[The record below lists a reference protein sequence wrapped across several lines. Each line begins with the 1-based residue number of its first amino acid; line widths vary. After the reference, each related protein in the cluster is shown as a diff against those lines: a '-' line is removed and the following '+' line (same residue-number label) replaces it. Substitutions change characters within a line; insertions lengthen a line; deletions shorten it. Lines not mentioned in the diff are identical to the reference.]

1 MQPRLQAT
9 LADFVPALRFVAPE
23 LVADYLEHEDL
34 PAAWW
39 MSVPVVRAADTFGRD
54 ELPGRLADLA
64 YTELRHLRLGDLLP
78 GAWLASN
85 GFRLSQWPD
94 GARTNVMV
102 RTPDWADLLTTTV
115 REVGD
120 WTQIGTSTVRP
131 LVARLFEEVLGLLPA
146 DDESVDVD
154 AVFGAPDTAASAPVP
169 ASAVEEQPEPTPT
182 EPDPEPTPEPVPVAS
197 SAAIPAAPA
206 DGDWDNP
213 DDWGDLDEDELRPVK
228 LPEPLTAELGTVVR
242 WLAAQA
248 PDVPLMAQLAQVTLE
263 TAAVVGLEDASDEVR
278 TALTALLT
286 QVPSGLRASLAM
298 PPATVAAPE
307 TPETDEAEAEP
318 TGPPAATPE
327 PATGRDAYGEVPP
340 PTRADVAPVAP
351 AGRKPTAEA
360 EPRAG
365 SASPSPAD
373 GSDEPGIGSGS
384 GNRREPVI
392 RTEDTTEDA
401 PPRAV
406 SAEPATEGD
415 LPGLDAF
422 GETPPM
428 TVADIP
434 LRTIKGRG
442 PTDPAPKSK
451 SKSDPKSKSKPA
463 AADSTESDATEDLG
477 QDAFGEVPPPTAGR
491 LPAVGESD
499 VARTPEGLRIPP
511 RPSHPPRTA
520 PAPTSVAEPAAG
532 ATAAE
537 MPSVPAPPDH
547 SAVPRT
553 NRGTKAAA
561 ADPEATVEMVP
572 GPLPGTQDAT
582 MLVDRPLPR
591 AGEPGGG
598 DPVAVLGSWFT
609 AAEPQRKIL
618 ARDRLFTDSPREL
631 ESLAAEFGTSPA
643 EVKVLERDLRR
654 NLDERIARSEG
665 APVRIHLSFVR
676 DRLGVLTTVSELRAL
691 HPKHTETVPGLEIQV
706 WQVLRGLLGL
716 HTSVDGWLSGAPL
729 GELSERTQ
737 STLDAACA
745 HGPVP
750 LRALQRDLAA
760 MGIREPL
767 QTAWISRLDGFQV
780 ENGQVLSRSADT
792 LERPAQKQQQ
802 AAPIGDPSWTAGC
815 FREDNGAWAFRVDVS
830 TAMIEGEPV
839 KLPVAFAQALGV
851 TPGGQVRLHHGHGP
865 AALRW
870 SDTPYL
876 VSLRAI
882 LAGLTAHE
890 GDMVFISSIHQGRL
904 EARLV
909 RGDATVRLPRWARA
923 LRHTGVD
930 PVPEQVNLPELLGAR
945 IGLDPGIDLKAV
957 LQRLQQR
964 GDTDVLE
971 LLGVTQPRP

>member
-23 LVADYLEHEDL
+23 LVADYLEHENL

-78 GAWLASN
+78 GAWLARN

-146 DDESVDVD
+146 DDESVDAD
-154 AVFGAPDTAASAPVP
+154 AVFGVPDTAASEPVP
-169 ASAVEEQPEPTPT
+169 ALASASAVEAQPEPTPT
-182 EPDPEPTPEPVPVAS
+182 EPEAEPTPEPTPEPVP
-197 SAAIPAAPA
+197 AAPSA
-206 DGDWDNP
+206 VMPAPPIDGDWDTP

-263 TAAVVGLEDASDEVR
+263 TAAVVGLEDASEEVR

-298 PPATVAAPE
+298 PPAAPE
-307 TPETDEAEAEP
+307 TGEAAAEPSAPPASTPET
-318 TGPPAATPE
+318 AA
-327 PATGRDAYGEVPP
+327 GRDAYGEVPP
-340 PTRADVAPVAP
+340 PTRADVSP
-351 AGRKPTAEA
+351 ARPADPKPAAKA
-360 EPRAG
+360 EPR
-365 SASPSPAD
+365 SAPEPHAPGD
-373 GSDEPGIGSGS
+373 RSDEPAIGSGS
-384 GNRREPVI
+384 GSRREPVI
-392 RTEDTTEDA
+392 RTEDTFADA
-401 PPRAV
+401 PPRAT
-406 SAEPATEGD
+406 SAEPAAED
-415 LPGLDAF
+415 DRPGLDAF

-434 LRTIKGRG
+434 IRTIKDRG
-442 PTDPAPKSK
+442 PADAPAGPAPEST
-451 SKSDPKSKSKPA
+451 SKPA
-463 AADSTESDATEDLG
+463 GAGSAEDPG
-477 QDAFGEVPPPTAGR
+477 QDAFGEIPPPTAGR
-491 LPAVGESD
+491 MPAVGESE
-499 VARTPEGLRIPP
+499 APRTPEGLRIPP

-520 PAPTSVAEPAAG
+520 PAPTSVPEPAAG

-537 MPSVPAPPDH
+537 VPSVPAPPDH
-547 SAVPRT
+547 SVVPRT

-572 GPLPGTQDAT
+572 GALPATEDVT
-582 MLVDRPLPR
+582 MLVDRPPQR

-598 DPVAVLGSWFT
+598 DPVTILGSWFT
-609 AAEPQRKIL
+609 TAEPQRKVL
-618 ARDRLFTDSPREL
+618 ARDRLFTDAPREL
-631 ESLAAEFGTSPA
+631 ESLAAEFGISPA
-643 EVKVLERDLRR
+643 EVKIMERDLRR

-665 APVRIHLSFVR
+665 APVRVHLSFVR

-691 HPKHTETVPGLEIQV
+691 HPKHTEIVPGLEIQV

-729 GELSERTQ
+729 GELSDRTQ
-737 STLDAACA
+737 NTLDAACA

-750 LRALQRDLAA
+750 LRALERDLAA
-760 MGIREPL
+760 MGIRKPL
-767 QTAWISRLDGFQV
+767 QTAWISRLEGFQV

-792 LERPAQKQQQ
+792 LERPAQKQQP
-802 AAPIGDPSWTAGC
+802 APIGDPSWTAGC
-815 FREDNGAWAFRVDVS
+815 FREDTGAWAFRVDVS
-830 TAMIEGEPV
+830 TAMLEGEPV

-851 TPGGQVRLHHGHGP
+851 TAGGQVRLHHGHGP

-882 LAGLTAHE
+882 LAGLSAHE

-957 LQRLQQR
+957 LHRLQQR

>member
-78 GAWLASN
+78 GAWLARN

-146 DDESVDVD
+146 DDESVDVE
-154 AVFGAPDTAASAPVP
+154 AVFGAPDTAASEPVP
-169 ASAVEEQPEPTPT
+169 SLASASAVEAQPEPTPT
-182 EPDPEPTPEPVPVAS
+182 EPAPEPTPEPVPAAS
-197 SAAIPAAPA
+197 STVIPPAPA
-206 DGDWDNP
+206 DGDWDTP

-228 LPEPLTAELGTVVR
+228 LPEPLTSELGTVVR

-263 TAAVVGLEDASDEVR
+263 TAAVVGLEDASEEVR

-298 PPATVAAPE
+298 PPAPVAEPAAPD
-307 TPETDEAEAEP
+307 TDEAAAEP
-318 TGPPAATPE
+318 SAATPDT
-327 PATGRDAYGEVPP
+327 AMGRDAYGEVPP
-340 PTRADVAPVAP
+340 PTRADVAPAAP
-351 AGRKPTAEA
+351 ADRKPAAKA
-360 EPRAG
+360 EPRTVPEPHPG
-365 SASPSPAD
+365 D
-373 GSDEPGIGSGS
+373 GSDEPRIESGPGS
-384 GNRREPVI
+384 RREPVI
-392 RTEDTTEDA
+392 RTEDTSEDA
-401 PPRAV
+401 PPRAA

-434 LRTIKGRG
+434 IRTIKDRG
-442 PTDPAPKSK
+442 QADAPAGPAPKSK
-451 SKSDPKSKSKPA
+451 SKSAKSDSA
-463 AADSTESDATEDLG
+463 GADSAEDLG

-491 LPAVGESD
+491 MPAVGESD
-499 VARTPEGLRIPP
+499 APRTPEGLRIPP

-537 MPSVPAPPDH
+537 VPSVPAPPDH

-561 ADPEATVEMVP
+561 ADLEATVEMVP
-572 GPLPGTQDAT
+572 GALPGTEDVT

-598 DPVAVLGSWFT
+598 DLVAVLGSWFT
-609 AAEPQRKIL
+609 TAEPQRKVL
-618 ARDRLFTDSPREL
+618 ARDRLFTDAPREL
-631 ESLAAEFGTSPA
+631 ESLAAEFGVSPA
-643 EVKVLERDLRR
+643 EVKIMERDLRR

-665 APVRIHLSFVR
+665 APVRVHLSFVR

-729 GELSERTQ
+729 GELSDRTQ
-737 STLDAACA
+737 STLDAACV

-750 LRALQRDLAA
+750 LRALERDLAA
-760 MGIREPL
+760 MGIRKPL
-767 QTAWISRLDGFQV
+767 QTAWIGRLDGFQV
-780 ENGQVLSRSADT
+780 ENGHVLSRSADT
-792 LERPAQKQQQ
+792 LERPAQKQQS
-802 AAPIGDPSWTAGC
+802 APIGDPSWTAGC
-815 FREDNGAWAFRVDVS
+815 FREDTGAWAFRVDVS
-830 TAMIEGEPV
+830 TAMLEGEPV
-839 KLPVAFAQALGV
+839 KLPVAFAQSLGV

-882 LAGLTAHE
+882 LAGLSAHE

-957 LQRLQQR
+957 LHRLQQR

-971 LLGVTQPRP
+971 LLGVAQPRP

>member
-78 GAWLASN
+78 GAWLARN

-154 AVFGAPDTAASAPVP
+154 AVFGTPETASSVP
-169 ASAVEEQPEPTPT
+169 AVAS
-182 EPDPEPTPEPVPVAS
+182 TPEPEPHPAEPEPHPEPEREPEPKPVPTVS
-197 SAAIPAAPA
+197 DAIPAAPPE
-206 DGDWDNP
+206 GDWDTP
-213 DDWGDLDEDELRPVK
+213 DEWGDLDEDELYPVK
-228 LPEPLTAELGTVVR
+228 LPEPLTDELGTVVR

-263 TAAVVGLEDASDEVR
+263 TAAVVGLEDATDEVR

-298 PPATVAAPE
+298 PPAPVEAAPE
-307 TPETDEAEAEP
+307 ADEAESAS
-318 TGPPAATPE
+318 TAGTTA
-327 PATGRDAYGEVPP
+327 GRDAYGEVPP
-340 PTRADVAPVAP
+340 PTRADVAPTAP
-351 AGRKPTAEA
+351 TGRKPA
-360 EPRAG
+360 EPR
-365 SASPSPAD
+365 SEPAP
-373 GSDEPGIGSGS
+373 EPTAESTSTGK
-384 GNRREPVI
+384 RQPRV
-392 RTEDTTEDA
+392 RTEDTSEDA

-415 LPGLDAF
+415 YPGLDAY

-434 LRTIKGRG
+434 IRTIKDRGRA
-442 PTDPAPKSK
+442 DA
-451 SKSDPKSKSKPA
+451 PA
-463 AADSTESDATEDLG
+463 ARSPKQAPEQAEDEDEDPG
-477 QDAFGEVPPPTAGR
+477 QDAFGEVPPPTAGE
-491 LPAVGESD
+491 LPVVAESN
-499 VARTPEGLRIPP
+499 VPRTPEGLRIPP

-520 PAPTSVAEPAAG
+520 PATNPSARNPTTALPAAEAA

-547 SAVPRT
+547 SVVPRT
-553 NRGTKAAA
+553 NRGTKAA

-572 GPLPGTQDAT
+572 GTLPGTEDVT

-598 DPVAVLGSWFT
+598 DLVAILTTWF
-609 AAEPQRKIL
+609 AAVEPQRKVL
-618 ARDRLFTDSPREL
+618 ARDRLFTDAPREL
-631 ESLAAEFGTSPA
+631 ESLAAEFSTSPA
-643 EVKVLERDLRR
+643 EVKIMERDLRR
-654 NLDERIARSEG
+654 TLDERIARSDG
-665 APVRIHLSFVR
+665 APVRVHLSFVR

-716 HTSVDGWLSGAPL
+716 HMSVDGWLSSAPL
-729 GELSERTQ
+729 GELSDRTQ

-750 LRALQRDLAA
+750 LEALERDLAA
-760 MGIREPL
+760 MGIRKPL
-767 QTAWISRLDGFQV
+767 QIAWVGRLDGFQV
-780 ENGQVLSRSADT
+780 ENGHVLSRSADT
-792 LERPAQKQQQ
+792 LERPAQKQQS
-802 AAPIGDPSWTAGC
+802 APIGDPSWTAGC
-815 FREDNGAWAFRVDVS
+815 FREDTGAWAFRVDVS
-830 TAMIEGEPV
+830 TAMLEGEPV
-839 KLPVAFAQALGV
+839 KLPPAFAQSLGV

-876 VSLRAI
+876 VSMRAI
-882 LAGLTAHE
+882 LTGLAAHE

-945 IGLDPGIDLKAV
+945 IGLEPGIDLKAV
-957 LQRLQQR
+957 LHRLQQR

>member
-23 LVADYLEHEDL
+23 LVADYLEHDDL

-78 GAWLASN
+78 GAWLARN

-131 LVARLFEEVLGLLPA
+131 LVARLFEEVLGLLPQ

-154 AVFGAPDTAASAPVP
+154 ALFDASGMAASAAAMP
-169 ASAVEEQPEPTPT
+169 APA
-182 EPDPEPTPEPVPVAS
+182 DPEPTPEP
-197 SAAIPAAPA
+197 IPAAALPEPEPEPEPEPA
-206 DGDWDNP
+206 PAAAIVIPPEDADWDNP
-213 DDWGDLDEDELRPVK
+213 DEWGDLDDEELRPVK

-242 WLAAQA
+242 WLAEQA

-286 QVPSGLRASLAM
+286 QVPSGLRASLAL
-298 PPATVAAPE
+298 PPAPVATEPRPAG
-307 TPETDEAEAEP
+307 DEAPDDDVADSDDDD
-318 TGPPAATPE
+318 ASDS
-327 PATGRDAYGEVPP
+327 GRDAYGEVPP
-340 PTRADVAPVAP
+340 TTRASLPSVAAP
-351 AGRKPTAEA
+351 RPERESAAEA
-360 EPRAG
+360 REEPLPEAAARTGA
-365 SASPSPAD
+365 
-373 GSDEPGIGSGS
+373 
-384 GNRREPVI
+384 RPVPKI
-392 RTEDTTEDA
+392 RTTDTSEDRRPHPVPAAEEPTIDEA
-401 PPRAV
+401 PGV
-406 SAEPATEGD
+406 
-415 LPGLDAF
+415 DAF

-428 TVADIP
+428 TVADVPIP
-434 LRTIKGRG
+434 ALTRKGKRTAP
-442 PTDPAPKSK
+442 PTRSEPP
-451 SKSDPKSKSKPA
+451 
-463 AADSTESDATEDLG
+463 ADSAGTAETNEDG
-477 QDAFGEVPPPTAGR
+477 GRDAFGEVPPPTAGAV
-491 LPAVGESD
+491 PAVGEAGVS
-499 VARTPEGLRIPP
+499 RTPEGLRIPP
-511 RPSHPPRTA
+511 RPSHPPRSAPTPA
-520 PAPTSVAEPAAG
+520 PAD

-537 MPSVPAPPDH
+537 VPSVPAPPDP
-547 SAVPRT
+547 SAVPHT
-553 NRGTKAAA
+553 NRGTKAKA

-572 GPLPGTQDAT
+572 GTLPAAPAEDVT
-582 MLVDRPLPR
+582 MLVDRPQSR

-598 DPVAVLGSWFT
+598 DLVIVLATWFP
-609 AAEPQRKIL
+609 AGEPRRRVL
-618 ARDRLFTDSPREL
+618 ARDRLFTDEPREL
-631 ESLAAEFGTSPA
+631 DALAAEFGTSPA
-643 EVKVLERDLRR
+643 EVKILERDLRR
-654 NLDERIARSEG
+654 NLDERIGRSDG
-665 APVRIHLSFVR
+665 APVRVHLSFVR
-676 DRLGVLTTVSELRAL
+676 DRLGVLTTVSELRTL

-716 HTSVDGWLSGAPL
+716 HTSVDGWLSSAPL
-729 GELSERTQ
+729 GELSDRTQ
-737 STLDAACA
+737 ATLDAACA
-745 HGPVP
+745 RGPVP
-750 LRALQRDLAA
+750 LAALERDLTA
-760 MGIREPL
+760 MGIRPPL
-767 QTAWISRLDGFQV
+767 QAAWIARMEGFQV

-792 LERPAQKQQQ
+792 LERPAQKGRP
-802 AAPIGDPSWTAGC
+802 APIGDPSRAAGC
-815 FREDNGAWAFRVDVS
+815 FREDTGAWAFRVDVS
-830 TAMIEGEPV
+830 TAMLEGEPV
-839 KLPVAFAQALGV
+839 KVPAAFAQSLGV

-870 SDTPYL
+870 ADTPYL

-882 LAGLTAHE
+882 LAGLSAHE

-957 LQRLQQR
+957 LHHLQQR

-971 LLGVTQPRP
+971 LLGVSQPRQ

>member
-39 MSVPVVRAADTFGRD
+39 MSVPVVRAANTFGRD

-78 GAWLASN
+78 GAWLARN

-131 LVARLFEEVLGLLPA
+131 LVARLFEEVLGLLPE

-154 AVFGAPDTAASAPVP
+154 AMFDPPETAASEPVP
-169 ASAVEEQPEPTPT
+169 ALASASTLEPRPEPTPT
-182 EPDPEPTPEPVPVAS
+182 EPEPEPEPTP
-197 SAAIPAAPA
+197 APA
-206 DGDWDNP
+206 PVLIPPAPIDGDWDTP

-242 WLAAQA
+242 WLADQA

-263 TAAVVGLEDASDEVR
+263 TAAVVGLEDASEEVR

-298 PPATVAAPE
+298 PAPPVAGPGS
-307 TPETDEAEAEP
+307 DEAAAEP
-318 TGPPAATPE
+318 SGSSASTPDAAE
-327 PATGRDAYGEVPP
+327 GRDAYGEIPP
-340 PTRADVAPVAP
+340 PTRADVAPA
-351 AGRKPTAEA
+351 AGRPKP
-360 EPRAG
+360 
-365 SASPSPAD
+365 
-373 GSDEPGIGSGS
+373 
-384 GNRREPVI
+384 VL
-392 RTEDTTEDA
+392 RTEDASEDA

-406 SAEPATEGD
+406 SAELATEGD
-415 LPGLDAF
+415 QPGVDAY

-434 LRTIKGRG
+434 IRTLKGRG
-442 PTDPAPKSK
+442 RTATPAEPAPKSTSKAEPAPKSK
-451 SKSDPKSKSKPA
+451 SASAGSDSA
-463 AADSTESDATEDLG
+463 EDPG
-477 QDAFGEVPPPTAGR
+477 QDAFGEVPPPTAGAV
-491 LPAVGESD
+491 PAVGESD
-499 VARTPEGLRIPP
+499 VPRTPEGLRIPP

-520 PAPTSVAEPAAG
+520 PAPTSAAEPAAAA
-532 ATAAE
+532 ATTAE
-537 MPSVPAPPDH
+537 VPSVPAPPDH
-547 SAVPRT
+547 SVVPRT

-561 ADPEATVEMVP
+561 ADLEATVEMVP
-572 GPLPGTQDAT
+572 GTLPATEDVT
-582 MLVDRPLPR
+582 MLVDRPPSR

-598 DPVAVLGSWFT
+598 DPVAILGSWFT
-609 AAEPQRKIL
+609 TAEPQRKVL
-618 ARDRLFTDSPREL
+618 ARDRLFTDAPRDL

-643 EVKVLERDLRR
+643 EVKIMERDLRR
-654 NLDERIARSEG
+654 SLDERIARSEG
-665 APVRIHLSFVR
+665 APVRVHLSFVR
-676 DRLGVLTTVSELRAL
+676 DRLGVLTTVSELRTL

-716 HTSVDGWLSGAPL
+716 HTSVDGWLSTAPL
-729 GELSERTQ
+729 GELSDRTQ

-750 LRALQRDLAA
+750 LRALERDLAA
-760 MGIREPL
+760 MGIRKPL
-767 QTAWISRLDGFQV
+767 QTAWIGRLEGFQV
-780 ENGQVLSRSADT
+780 ENDHVLSRSADT
-792 LERPAQKQQQ
+792 LERPAQKQQP
-802 AAPIGDPSWTAGC
+802 APIGDPSWTAGC
-815 FREDNGAWAFRVDVS
+815 FREDTGAWAFRVDVS
-830 TAMIEGEPV
+830 TAMLEGEPV
-839 KLPVAFAQALGV
+839 KVPVAFAQALGV
-851 TPGGQVRLHHGHGP
+851 TAGGQVRLHHGHGP

-870 SDTPYL
+870 ADTPYL

-882 LAGLTAHE
+882 LAGLSAHE

-945 IGLDPGIDLKAV
+945 IGLEPGIDLKAV
-957 LQRLQQR
+957 LHRLQQR

>member
-23 LVADYLEHEDL
+23 LVADYLEHDDL

-39 MSVPVVRAADTFGRD
+39 LSVPVVRAAETFGRD

-78 GAWLASN
+78 GAWLARN

-146 DDESVDVD
+146 DDESLDVD
-154 AVFGAPDTAASAPVP
+154 AVLDVPPVAPAAPEPEVAAEPEPAPEPEPAATAA
-169 ASAVEEQPEPTPT
+169 TPT
-182 EPDPEPTPEPVPVAS
+182 EPPTDAEATAPDADADDPH
-197 SAAIPAAPA
+197 
-206 DGDWDNP
+206 
-213 DDWGDLDEDELRPVK
+213 DWGDLDENELRTVK

-242 WLAAQA
+242 WLAEQA

-263 TAAVVGLEDASDEVR
+263 TAAVVGLEEADEEVR
-278 TALTALLT
+278 AALTALLT
-286 QVPSGLRASLAM
+286 QVPSGLRASLTM
-298 PPATVAAPE
+298 PSAPLAAPE
-307 TPETDEAEAEP
+307 PADAPESTPA
-318 TGPPAATPE
+318 PE
-327 PATGRDAYGEVPP
+327 PADVFGEAPPTPHGSTGPGVDAYGEIPPTTQASVRTVPP
-340 PTRADVAPVAP
+340 PTSEPEPKPDVKRA
-351 AGRKPTAEA
+351 
-360 EPRAG
+360 PR
-365 SASPSPAD
+365 
-373 GSDEPGIGSGS
+373 
-384 GNRREPVI
+384 I
-392 RTEDTTEDA
+392 RTEDTSEDKPEA
-401 PPRAV
+401 RPVV

-422 GETPPM
+422 GETPPL
-428 TVADIP
+428 TVADVPIP
-434 LRTIKGRG
+434 KLKDRKKE
-442 PTDPAPKSK
+442 A
-451 SKSDPKSKSKPA
+451 A
-463 AADSTESDATEDLG
+463 AADRSAKPAERGAEEPGL
-477 QDAFGEVPPPTAGR
+477 DAFGEVPPAT
-491 LPAVGESD
+491 VGEVRA
-499 VARTPEGLRIPP
+499 VAESNTPRTPQGLAIPP

-520 PAPTSVAEPAAG
+520 SADADV
-532 ATAAE
+532 
-537 MPSVPAPPDH
+537 PSVPAPPEH

-572 GPLPGTQDAT
+572 GTLAAPEDVT
-582 MLVDRPLPR
+582 MLVDRPVPR
-591 AGEPGGG
+591 SGEPGGG
-598 DPVAVLGSWFT
+598 DLEVVLSSWFVT
-609 AAEPQRKIL
+609 AEPRRKVL
-618 ARDRLFTDSPREL
+618 ARDRLFTDAPREL
-631 ESLAAEFGTSPA
+631 ESLAAEFGTTPA
-643 EVKVLERDLRR
+643 EVKIMERDLRR
-654 NLDERIARSEG
+654 TLDERIARSEG
-665 APVRIHLSFVR
+665 APVRVHLSFVR
-676 DRLGVLTTVSELRAL
+676 DRLGVLTTVAELRAL
-691 HPKHTETVPGLEIQV
+691 HERHTAIVRGLDIQV

-716 HTSVDGWLSGAPL
+716 HASVDGWLSAAPL
-729 GELSERTQ
+729 GELSDRTQ
-737 STLDAACA
+737 NTLDAACA

-750 LRALQRDLAA
+750 LRALERDLAA

-767 QTAWISRLDGFQV
+767 QAAWIARLEGFQI
-780 ENGQVLSRSADT
+780 ENGHVLSRSADT
-792 LERPAQKQQQ
+792 LERPAQKQQP

-815 FREDNGAWAFRVDVS
+815 FREESGAWAFRVDVS
-830 TAMIEGEPV
+830 TGMLEGEPV
-839 KLPVAFAQALGV
+839 KLPAAFAQSLGI

-870 SDTPYL
+870 ADTPYL

-882 LAGLTAHE
+882 LAGLAAHD

-957 LQRLQQR
+957 LHRLQQR